1 MVTQQHIEQV
11 FTELKGRYDR
21 ISLST
26 IKDLLSGRKSLNPG
40 QIMLATAGDGEGT
53 PSLVEVQTAFLNH
66 TCIVITAFRGGYT
79 LEQNLAR
86 NAMLKA
92 DMDALGLQYRPV
104 MGCYR
109 EADWEYASIEYC
121 YFVTDQGQRGTLQF
135 FARIYRLS
143 EKYDQDSFLYKRG
156 GINRTAFLV
165 ASTDAGRADLKRD
178 IRFAGQLFL
187 RVPDVEAWT
196 DASDGRF
203 AFQLRGMI
211 LTGTPEPKI
220 KLGEGSLFDTES
232 YGATGLAVLRSASQD
247 DLGHACKNYD
257 GKPPLVQHVFKSTPS
272 PDRLHDV
279 IFRCL
284 KQLRDQRCKKIGF
297 LCTAAV
303 NGSSVEGARC
313 AYEALRAWAQ
323 RYDKKF
329 TQIVIVDTYGDY
341 AKALD
346 QQNQ

>member
-1 MVTQQHIEQV
+1 MVTQQYIEQV
-11 FTELKGRYDR
+11 FTELKVRYDR

-40 QIMLATAGDGEGT
+40 QFMLATAGEGEGT
-53 PSLVEVQTAFLNH
+53 PSLIEVQTAFLNH

-79 LEQNLAR
+79 LEQNLER
-86 NAMLKA
+86 NARLKA

-121 YFVTDQGQRGTLQF
+121 YFVTDQGQRDSLQF
-135 FARIYRLS
+135 FAQIYRLS

-211 LTGTPEPKI
+211 LTGSPEPKI

-232 YGATGLAVLRSASQD
+232 YGATGLAVLRSADQD
-247 DLGHACKNYD
+247 DLGHVCKIYD
-257 GKPPLVQHVFKSTPS
+257 GKPPLVQHVFKSSPS
-272 PDRLHDV
+272 PERLHDV
-279 IFRCL
+279 MFRCL
-284 KQLRDQRCKKIGF
+284 KQLRDQRCKTIGL
-297 LCTAAV
+297 LCNVAV
-303 NGSSVEGARC
+303 NGSSLEGAAC
-313 AYEALRAWAQ
+313 AFEVIKAWAL

-329 TQIVIVDTYGDY
+329 KQIVIVDTYGDY
-341 AKALD
+341 AKVL
-346 QQNQ
+346 NERIK